1 MRIVTNQELVR
12 KNRRTATWL
21 FFISMAILIFGFF
34 VANGQ
39 ILGIIPEESVPVVY
53 TIATPFILLIG
64 FMTTLTSVR
73 MTNLWVRV
81 PRPEV
86 VIPEGLKGIPN
97 RNKNA
102 LYNYH
107 HFPARHVL
115 VTPQGIF
122 SMVTRFQDGRFSVK
136 GDKWKAHKGP
146 IGTIFTFLRLDG
158 IGNPTR
164 DAEIARQYVQY
175 LTEDYDAEIPIY
187 PIIVF
192 VDPRAKLEI
201 EDPTIPVVYADSKK
215 SPNLKELIQ
224 SYGNESIEQFKGQGL
239 QEFIEEWEESTLD

>member
-1 MRIVTNQELVR
+1 MRIVTNQELIR

-39 ILGIIPEESVPVVY
+39 ILGLVPEESVGLIY
-53 TIATPFILLIG
+53 TFATPFVLLIG

-73 MTNLWVRV
+73 MTNLWVRI

-86 VIPEGLKGIPN
+86 VIPEGLKGIPS

-122 SMVTRFQDGRFSVK
+122 PMVTRFQDGSFSVN
-136 GDKWKAHKGP
+136 GNKWRAHKGP
-146 IGTIFTFLRLDG
+146 VGAIFTFLRLDG
-158 IGNPTR
+158 IGNPNQ
-164 DAEIARQYVQY
+164 DAELARRYIQH
-175 LTEDYDAEIPIY
+175 LIEDYDKDIPIH
-187 PIIVF
+187 PVIVF

-201 EDPTIPVVYADSKK
+201 NDPSVPVVYADSKK
-215 SPNLKELIQ
+215 SPNLKEFIQ
-224 SYGNESIEQFKGQGL
+224 GFGGEPVAQFKDDGFQHFL
-239 QEFIEEWEESTLD
+239 DEWEASTLD